1 MHSSCFPHFLRIL
14 FLLFFEKQ
22 PFRKSC
28 VVRYTMKDVATDIH
42 RDLIDACK
50 RGEPT
55 AFHQLYKLYSKAM
68 YNAAL
73 RITSSSE
80 EAEDIL
86 QEAFISAF
94 EKLNTYKENSTFGG
108 WLKRIVV
115 NKAIN
120 NLRKRKTEVI
130 SLNETPLD
138 IAEAKNDVQEF
149 DIHCIK
155 KAIAGLP
162 DGYRLVL
169 TLYLIE
175 GYDHNEIS
183 EILNISVSTSKSQFK
198 RAKTR
203 LRSLLIKR
211 EVYYG

>member
-1 MHSSCFPHFLRIL
+1 M
-14 FLLFFEKQ
+14 
-22 PFRKSC
+22 
-28 VVRYTMKDVATDIH
+28 TDVAIDIH
-42 RDLIDACK
+42 RDLIDASI
-50 RGEPT
+50 RGEHT
-55 AFHQLYKLYSKAM
+55 AFHQLYKLYSRAM
-68 YNAAL
+68 YNAAF
-73 RITSSSE
+73 RIIKDTG

-94 EKLNTYKENSTFGG
+94 EKLHTYKGDSTFGA

-120 NLRKRKTEVI
+120 HLRKRHRQLI
-130 SLNETPLD
+130 PLNDALSD
-138 IAEAKNDVQEF
+138 IAEVESDVQDF
-149 DIHCIK
+149 NINGIK

-175 GYDHNEIS
+175 GYDHNEIA
-183 EILNISVSTSKSQFK
+183 EILNISVSTSKSQFN
-198 RAKTR
+198 RAKNK
-203 LRSLLIKR
+203 LRNLLAEK